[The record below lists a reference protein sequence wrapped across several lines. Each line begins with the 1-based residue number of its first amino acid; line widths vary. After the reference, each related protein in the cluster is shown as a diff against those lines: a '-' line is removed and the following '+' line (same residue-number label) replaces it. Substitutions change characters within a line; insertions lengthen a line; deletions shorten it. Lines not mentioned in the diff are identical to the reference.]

1 MDVKQ
6 LEYFRAIVDAGTIS
20 GAARVLHMTQPPLSY
35 QVKMLEEELQVQLF
49 LRGTKKITLT
59 EAGKTL
65 YDRAGSLLTMADIT
79 KREVIKASQ
88 AATIHIGFTPSTVSM
103 MSDYLI
109 RFSTSHPDIRFDI
122 HEGSTFTLREQLENG
137 VVDITTLRT
146 PIVLK
151 GCESRTLMQEK
162 LLAMAAAGNPVLE
175 KNKDGITLEELSE
188 QKLILSHRYRSYL
201 LSAFEKKGL
210 LCDIYCECEDA
221 RTAMTMAG
229 KGLGIAILP
238 ASMHKLSDQMK
249 SCDILDAD
257 LTTELLLTW
266 RKGRMP
272 EEVKAFL
279 EMWR

>member
-1 MDVKQ
+1 MIKISKICDKNKNEFYDDVKKSYLDL
-6 LEYFRAIVDAGTIS
+6 LEKIKKDEKDTYNIKNRNKIIDYFYEGD
-20 GAARVLHMTQPPLSY
+20 
-35 QVKMLEEELQVQLF
+35 
-49 LRGTKKITLT
+49 KIC
-59 EAGKTL
+59 ENKV
-65 YDRAGSLLTMADIT
+65 I
-79 KREVIKASQ
+79 EVITGDRKVLEKV
-88 AATIHIGFTPSTVSM
+88 IKEIG
-103 MSDYLI
+103 
-109 RFSTSHPDIRFDI
+109 
-122 HEGSTFTLREQLENG
+122 
-137 VVDITTLRT
+137 
-146 PIVLK
+146 
-151 GCESRTLMQEK
+151 
-162 LLAMAAAGNPVLE
+162 VLE

-221 RTAMTMAG
+221 RTAMTMAE

-257 LTTELLLTW
+257 LTTELLLAW